1 MHPPPG
7 RGKTAVP
14 PCPLSRYSPAPAL
27 AGQDLANGEDRNV
40 AGERTALGKA
50 GLMAAFLLAPTL
62 AGAQPASDYQLPPAS
77 PSPAPRAAGPVEE
90 GAPAPTV
97 AASPSAAPT
106 PAPPPQIAIPTPTVA
121 PAKPTPRPRAIPRA
135 PDTAAAPAPGPSP
148 TPVAGPSPDV
158 APPAAT
164 VPPTPEPSVA
174 PMSDT
179 PPVNTTDAGEDWRPL
194 AAGIAVAVA
203 AIIAALLFWRRRR
216 AVIVPTIVVP
226 EPEPA
231 PGPTPAPTPA
241 PRAEPAPAPAPAPV
255 PPAPIPLRQP
265 VADPLELRLE
275 ATRMSATLVNT
286 TLTYRL
292 VALNR
297 GTEPLTDIAINGDM
311 TAAHAS
317 KPIDEQL
324 GLAGPDLPPI
334 HHIDRLEPGAE
345 LALPGEMRLPLT
357 AVTPIRAGEAAL
369 FVPLARFDAWASTP
383 AGGAIH
389 ARAAYMVGQESTP
402 TADRLQPFRL
412 DLGPRTWA
420 DLGQRALALPVS

>member
-27 AGQDLANGEDRNV
+27 AGQDLADGEDRNV
-40 AGERTALGKA
+40 AGERIALGKA
-50 GLMAAFLLAPTL
+50 GLMAALLLAPTL
-62 AGAQPASDYQLPPAS
+62 AGAQPASNYQLPPAS

-97 AASPSAAPT
+97 AAPPAATPT
-106 PAPPPQIAIPTPTVA
+106 PKIVIP
-121 PAKPTPRPRAIPRA
+121 
-135 PDTAAAPAPGPSP
+135 
-148 TPVAGPSPDV
+148 

-164 VPPTPEPSVA
+164 PSPRTRATQAAAVPPRKAPTTPPPTGTPTGTATPESTATPA
-174 PMSDT
+174 
-179 PPVNTTDAGEDWRPL
+179 PPVASAPAPDAAPPPAAPPADAPPAIPDAQSTANSGNSL
-194 AAGIAVAVA
+194 ALWAGIAVA
-203 AIIAALLFWRRRR
+203 IGALLGALVFWRRRR
-216 AVIVPTIVVP
+216 TVTVPQIVAPAPRP
-226 EPEPA
+226 EPPA
-231 PGPTPAPTPA
+231 PPSPPAPTPA
-241 PRAEPAPAPAPAPV
+241 TPV
-255 PPAPIPLRQP
+255 ARQP
-265 VADPLELRLE
+265 VAEPLELRLE

-286 TLTYRL
+286 TLAYRL
-292 VALNR
+292 VAVNR
-297 GTEPLTDIAINGDM
+297 GSQPLTDIAINGDM

-317 KPIDEQL
+317 KPMDEQL

-334 HHIDRLEPGAE
+334 HHIDLLEPGAE

-383 AGGAIH
+383 EGGAIH
-389 ARAAYMVGQESTP
+389 ARAAYMVGQESAP
-402 TADRLQPFRL
+402 SADRLQPFRL